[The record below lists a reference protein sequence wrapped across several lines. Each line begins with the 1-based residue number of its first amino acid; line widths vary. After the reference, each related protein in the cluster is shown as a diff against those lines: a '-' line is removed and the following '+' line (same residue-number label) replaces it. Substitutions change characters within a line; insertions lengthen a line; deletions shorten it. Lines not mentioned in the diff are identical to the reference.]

1 GFCRLPARP
10 GDGGGAGPMPAV
22 CGSAERAAVAGQR
35 SMAGGARKTGPRQ
48 RWRGRLTF
56 RLSAG
61 LVADVHDLAAE
72 VDAVPAVD
80 RAVLVAAVIAVVA
93 VAVGCGHDRAEDGS
107 GRKAADKRAPSPA
120 APAAAVPTASA
131 PAPAAAMPAAASPPI
146 LGLGGCGGRA
156 DQQRRERRCQESCPC
171 WTHDLLSLSIGGTAP
186 PRTSV

>member
-107 GRKAADKRAPSPA
+107 GRKAADKRAPSPT

-131 PAPAAAMPAAASPPI
+131 PAPAAASPPI

-156 DQQRRERRCQESCPC
+156 DQQRR
-171 WTHDLLSLSIGGTAP
+171 
-186 PRTSV
+186 